1 MTVGKYFYGNYLMVL
16 EAEFIRGGSVTSPAG
31 FQAGAVACGISRIP
45 GKLDLGLLAAAD
57 VCAVA
62 GIFTRSSLPAA
73 PVKLDRE
80 RVKSGYARAIIVNS
94 GCANASTGDQGD
106 TDALEMARLASRKLG
121 IPEDEVL
128 VSSTGVIGEKLPMD
142 NLRHGVTTLELKAD
156 GGPELARAMMTTDTI
171 PKTAAVTYG
180 GITIGGA
187 AKGSGMIHPDMATL
201 LAYITTDA
209 AVSPAYLAKALKQAA
224 DVSFNMVSIDGDTS
238 TNDTLLL
245 LASGATGE
253 PSVEEGSAQAV
264 DFQSAL
270 ETLCIHLAK
279 QIARDGEGAQR
290 LFTVTVRGAASRQD
304 AALAARTIVSSPLVK
319 TAVAGADPN
328 WGRLVMALGRSGAA
342 VNAAR
347 LDISIGESPV
357 MRAGKVLTFNAAA
370 ASEYL
375 RGDAPKFSL
384 DLHLGAGMATAWG
397 CDLTAEYVRINADYT
412 T

>member
-1 MTVGKYFYGNYLMVL
+1 MVTN
-16 EAEFIRGGSVTSPAG
+16 AEFIRGGSVTTPAG
-31 FQAGAVACGISRIP
+31 FKAGAVACGISRIP
-45 GKLDLGLLAAAD
+45 GKLDLGLLAADD

-62 GIFTRSSLPAA
+62 GVFTRSSLPAA

-80 RVKSGYARAIIVNS
+80 RIKSGYARAIIVNS
-94 GCANASTGDQGD
+94 GCANASTGEVGD
-106 TDALEMARLASRKLG
+106 ADAREMACLAASKLD
-121 IPEDEVL
+121 ISADAVL
-128 VSSTGVIGEKLPMD
+128 VSSTGVIGETLPMD
-142 NLRHGVTTLELKAD
+142 NLRGGVLALELKAD
-156 GGPELARAMMTTDTI
+156 GGPELARAMMTTDTV

-201 LAYITTDA
+201 LAFITTDA
-209 AVSPAYLAKALKQAA
+209 AVSPAYLAKALKRAA
-224 DVSFNMVSIDGDTS
+224 DLSFNMVSIDGDTS

-245 LASGATGE
+245 LASGAAGE
-253 PSVEEGSAQAV
+253 PLIEEGSAQAA
-264 DFQSAL
+264 DFQNVL
-270 ETLCIHLAK
+270 ETLCIYLAR

-290 LFTVTVRGAASRQD
+290 LFAVSVSGAANRED

-328 WGRLVMALGRSGAA
+328 WGRIVMALGRSGAT
-342 VNAAR
+342 VDAAR
-347 LDISIGESPV
+347 LDISIGEYPV
-357 MRAGKVLTFNAAA
+357 MRAGAVLKFDAAA

-375 RGDAPKFSL
+375 RGEAPEFSV
-384 DLHLGAGMATAWG
+384 DLHSGDGSATAWG